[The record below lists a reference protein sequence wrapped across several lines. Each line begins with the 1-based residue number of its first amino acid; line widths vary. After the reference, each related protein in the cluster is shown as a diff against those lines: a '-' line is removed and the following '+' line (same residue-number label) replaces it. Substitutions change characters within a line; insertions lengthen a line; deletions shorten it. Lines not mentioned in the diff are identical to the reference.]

1 MLQEELWISKWKLI
15 CKQQGEA
22 TIDQKARKEGGME
35 DREKDSPVGQK
46 QGDETT
52 SRILWLN
59 WSLGMRTVFS
69 KPNPCLLNCKSLE
82 GNYWTRVFR
91 TALTANPRERVSIY
105 RIIGWK
111 KNEKNLH
118 ARSGHQIEVGRD
130 LQVNLTS
137 LAGYAKSVRISKIIS
152 NSISL
157 CIHSKRIKHS
167 NRILPN
173 QYFLFLY
180 LIVALEFSF
189 R

>member
-111 KNEKNLH
+111 KKWEKPTRQVWAPN
-118 ARSGHQIEVGRD
+118 RGRKRF
-130 LQVNLTS
+130 
-137 LAGYAKSVRISKIIS
+137 AGQS
-152 NSISL
+152 NQPGWV
-157 CIHSKRIKHS
+157 CEKC
-167 NRILPN
+167 
-173 QYFLFLY
+173 
-180 LIVALEFSF
+180 
-189 R
+189 